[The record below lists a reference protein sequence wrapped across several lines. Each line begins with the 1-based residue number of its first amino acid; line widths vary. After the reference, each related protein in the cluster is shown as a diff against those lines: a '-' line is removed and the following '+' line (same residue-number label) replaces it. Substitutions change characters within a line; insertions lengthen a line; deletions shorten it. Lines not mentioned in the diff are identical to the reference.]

1 VSDDLVIAT
10 VEAFH
15 LAIPSVYGGPQPRSG
30 AQWPFVNMVMVRV
43 ETRGGLVGWGEAFG
57 HNAAATSKAALA
69 TLVAPL
75 ALGADAT
82 DIAGLGAR
90 LRRAL
95 FTYGLDGPVGFA
107 LSGLD
112 IALWDIR
119 GQAAGIPLHRLL
131 APETQ
136 VREVAAYASL
146 LRYGDAVLAGEAAAH
161 AVARGHRAVKLHE
174 ATVEAVAAA
183 RAAIG
188 PDVPLT
194 LDVNC
199 RWSLD
204 ESIANA
210 KLLRPY
216 GLEWL
221 EEPCWPPEPGL
232 LARIGAETGMP
243 IAAGENA
250 GSIDGLERIA
260 SAGPAYLQPSAAK
273 IGGVTGLLA
282 ARDLASAPRHPAG
295 HALGLFRPGARRH
308 AAFLR
313 GLRPRRRMVRLP
325 ARCVAGRPS
334 ARERQAGGSAA
345 AGAGRRGRCRADRRF
360 RGEMTMPRPGQC

>member
-1 VSDDLVIAT
+1 MSAGLAIAT

-15 LAIPSVYGGPQPRSG
+15 LAVPSVYGGPQPRSG

-57 HNAAATSKAALA
+57 HNAAAASKAALA

-75 ALGADAT
+75 AVGADAT
-82 DIAGLGAR
+82 DIAGLGAK

-119 GQAAGIPLHRLL
+119 GQAAGMPLHRLL

-273 IGGVTGLLA
+273 IGGVTGLLTARDIA
-282 ARDLASAPRHPAG
+282 ARHGIRLATHSAYFGPALVATL
-295 HALGLFRPGARRH
+295 HFCAACGLDVEWYDCRLEAWPV
-308 AAFLR
+308 
-313 GLRPRRRMVRLP
+313 GLRPENGRLAVP
-325 ARCVAGRPS
+325 
-334 ARERQAGGSAA
+334 Q
-345 AGAGRRGRCRADRRF
+345 
-360 RGEMTMPRPGQC
+360 RPGLGVQVDAALIGDFEVK

>member
-1 VSDDLVIAT
+1 MSADLTIAT

-57 HNAAATSKAALA
+57 HNAAATSRAALA

-75 ALGADAT
+75 AVGAEAT
-82 DIAGLGAR
+82 DIVGLGAR

-95 FTYGLDGPVGFA
+95 YTYGLDGPVGFA

-119 GQAAGIPLHRLL
+119 GQAGGTPLHRWL
-131 APETQ
+131 APGSE

-146 LRYGDAVLAGEAAAH
+146 LRYGDAALAGEAAAH

-174 ATVEAVAAA
+174 ATVDAVAAA
-183 RAAIG
+183 RKAVG

-199 RWSLD
+199 RWSPD

-216 GLEWL
+216 GLQWL

-232 LARIGAETGMP
+232 LARIGTETGMP

-250 GSIDGLERIA
+250 GSIAGLERIA
-260 SAGPAYLQPSAAK
+260 SARPAYLQPSAAK

-282 ARDLASAPRHPAG
+282 ALDLATRHGIRLATHSAYFGPALAATL
-295 HALGLFRPGARRH
+295 HFCAACGLDVEWYDCRLDAWPV
-308 AAFLR
+308 
-313 GLRPRRRMVRLP
+313 GLRPENGRLAVP
-325 ARCVAGRPS
+325 
-334 ARERQAGGSAA
+334 Q
-345 AGAGRRGRCRADRRF
+345 
-360 RGEMTMPRPGQC
+360 RPGLGVEVDAALIVDFEVK

>member
-1 VSDDLVIAT
+1 MSADLSIAR

-15 LAIPSVYGGPQPRSG
+15 LAVPSVYGGPQPRSG

-75 ALGADAT
+75 AVGADAA

-95 FTYGLDGPVGFA
+95 FTYGLEGPVGFA

-119 GQAAGIPLHRLL
+119 CQAAGMPLHRWL
-131 APETQ
+131 APDVQ
-136 VREVAAYASL
+136 VGEVGAYASL
-146 LRYGDAVLAGEAAAH
+146 LRYGDAGLAGEAAAH

-210 KLLRPY
+210 RLLRPY

-250 GSIDGLERIA
+250 GSIAGLEQIA
-260 SAGPAYLQPSAAK
+260 SAGLAFLQPSAAK

-282 ARDLASAPRHPAG
+282 ALDMATRYGVRLATHSAYFGPALAATL
-295 HALGLFRPGARRH
+295 HFCAACGLDVEWYDCSLDAWPV
-308 AAFLR
+308 
-313 GLRPRRRMVRLP
+313 GLRPENGRLAVP
-325 ARCVAGRPS
+325 
-334 ARERQAGGSAA
+334 Q
-345 AGAGRRGRCRADRRF
+345 
-360 RGEMTMPRPGQC
+360 RPGLGVEVDAALIADFEVK